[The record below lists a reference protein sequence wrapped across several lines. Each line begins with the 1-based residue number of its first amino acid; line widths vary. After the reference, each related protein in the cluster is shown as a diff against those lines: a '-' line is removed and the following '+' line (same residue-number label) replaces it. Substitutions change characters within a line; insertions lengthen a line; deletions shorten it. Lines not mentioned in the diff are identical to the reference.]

1 MKDMTLKRLDE
12 IMAMV
17 DDDNSGSI
25 GFAEFLLTSVSPED
39 ICGKA
44 VLIFAFK
51 DFDVD
56 GSRDL
61 SIWEIR
67 NRITEGYSVK
77 VPDSLWEGL
86 FMMSKEKQ
94 KTSDIS
100 IQEADFAKLIKRA
113 LLNKNIEKE
122 YIAFTR

>member
-1 MKDMTLKRLDE
+1 MTFKKLDA

-25 GFAEFLLTSVSPED
+25 GFSEFLLTSVSPD
-39 ICGKA
+39 DVCSKKIML
-44 VLIFAFK
+44 VAFK

-56 GSRDL
+56 GSKNL

-67 NRITEGYSVK
+67 NRLTEGGAVN

-86 FMMSKEKQ
+86 FMMPKE
-94 KTSDIS
+94 
-100 IQEADFAKLIKRA
+100 E
-113 LLNKNIEKE
+113 
-122 YIAFTR
+122 